1 MFGRTSTSVRV
12 DYVLT
17 GIKCSVF
24 IAGIFLGGGDPTQ
37 IYNPPQM
44 AAKFCAL
51 NLFRPG
57 DVSSSTSTAV
67 ANNMCNSVP
76 LESISDYTV
85 DVELVDNVITN
96 RLKQAR
102 RQEMK

>member
-12 DYVLT
+12 DYVLN

-24 IAGIFLGGGDPTQ
+24 IAGIFFGGGESHPSLQ
-37 IYNPPQM
+37 FLPPM

-102 RQEMK
+102 W

>member
-1 MFGRTSTSVRV
+1 VFSVYCRH
-12 DYVLT
+12 
-17 GIKCSVF
+17 IF
-24 IAGIFLGGGDPTQ
+24 FLGGGGESHPNLQ
-37 IYNPPQM
+37 FLPPM

-102 RQEMK
+102 W